1 MTLNDRL
8 RPQKADKEDS
18 MGIMSK
24 DTNENPVNMGRHT
37 KSSTSTKQLT
47 LMT

>member
-1 MTLNDRL
+1 MTLNDQL
-8 RPQKADKEDS
+8 RPQKADEEDK
-18 MGIMSK
+18 MGTMSK
-24 DTNENPVNMGRHT
+24 DTNENPVNMGRHM